1 MKNWIFA
8 LFVLPTLFS
17 CGGDKSPAQIE
28 EQQPDFSDEVRKEY
42 LEKGKKI
49 AQESFQVLSGKL
61 QKEIAEVGI
70 VGAIDRCNIH
80 AASAIDSISSL
91 YNVSIKRTALRVRNQ
106 GNKATDEEKHLLKL
120 FDRAL
125 GAKEVLNPML
135 MFSDSNRLRFYS
147 PIMMKPLCLNCH
159 GEPGNTM
166 SEEVYEKIIEKYP
179 LDKAI
184 GYELGDFRG
193 LWSIEF
199 KE

>member
-1 MKNWIFA
+1 M
-8 LFVLPTLFS
+8 FS
-17 CGGDKSPAQIE
+17 CGGDKAPSQIAT
-28 EQQPDFSDEVRKEY
+28 EQPVLSDEERKEY

-70 VGAIDRCNIH
+70 MGAIDRCNIH
-80 AASAIDSISSL
+80 AASAIDSISNL

-120 FDRAL
+120 YDRAH